1 MTDLENS
8 TIEDNPFIKLSK
20 KVLIT
25 LENLIK
31 QDDIAIPIQFDTMLE
46 LSVAALVD
54 AQASG
59 EVDLV
64 EIFYFNK
71 EFSFD
76 SLVFQ
81 EGGEHTLHDI
91 LAQIVCFRLIDMI
104 KEFLNHINIS
114 YTTEESLSEIIS
126 E

>member
-1 MTDLENS
+1 MTELESN
-8 TIEDNPFIKLSK
+8 IEDNPFIKLSK
-20 KVLIT
+20 KVLLT
-25 LENLIK
+25 LENLIN
-31 QDDIAIPIQFDTMLE
+31 QNDIAIPIKFDTMLE

-76 SLVFQ
+76 SLVFEQ
-81 EGGEHTLHDI
+81 GGEHTLHDI
-91 LAQIVCFRLIDMI
+91 LAQVVCFRLIDMI
-104 KEFLNHINIS
+104 KEFLDHIDAS
-114 YTTEESLSEIIS
+114 YTKESFTETIS